1 MSTDHNDLFHDSG
14 LSGMLDYLSARLSA
28 GDLTP
33 DEALAMLGA
42 VHEGLSSGDVAD
54 RSMFQQYSEIMRSLS
69 QTMPEV
75 HDFVVSEW
83 SKRIGKESTRTDF
96 WDEPG
101 DEEEVAKS
109 EAEKVRTQIEAAGG
123 TEEVEV
129 EEEEA
134 EGEEDQEEPDEEQE
148 ETEGEGEAA
157 EIEAAETESD
167 EDEEEGWE
175 EAEEPE
181 EQEELD
187 EAEKEEDGEGEGQ
200 EEEEEEEAE
209 GSEAEAKTE
218 ASADEEP
225 EETEWPEF
233 EENGV
238 EPEESFPDEE
248 DEMPGVD

>member
-1 MSTDHNDLFHDSG
+1 MSTDYNDLFHDSG

-42 VHEGLSSGDVAD
+42 IHEGLSSGDVAD
-54 RSMFQQYSEIMRSLS
+54 RSMYQQYSEIMRSLS

-83 SKRIGKESTRTDF
+83 SKRIGKEPIRTDF

-101 DEEEVAKS
+101 DEEEVTKS
-109 EAEKVRTQIEAAGG
+109 EAEKARTQIEAVGG
-123 TEEVEV
+123 TEEVEA

-167 EDEEEGWE
+167 EDEEDWE

-200 EEEEEEEAE
+200 EEEEKEEAE

-218 ASADEEP
+218 ESADEEP